1 MRRNRL
7 ETHYLRPR
15 ETRKDNEGNTYAE
28 YGLAE
33 EFTGESWPA
42 SGRVQAQMYGEKLPY
57 VRNVKIQGDYVI
69 ERGDDGVIRYVFE
82 SGLTVCEKDGLCL
95 DVGEDDEP
103 DYEIVA
109 ITPYKPLRLE
119 AMRR

>member
-1 MRRNRL
+1 M
-7 ETHYLRPR
+7 
-15 ETRKDNEGNTYAE
+15 
-28 YGLAE
+28 

-69 ERGDDGVIRYVFE
+69 ERGKDGVIRYVFE
-82 SGLTVCEKDGLCL
+82 SGLVVCEKDGLCL
-95 DVGEDDEP
+95 DFVPGGLTLQPLMPDGKVVLFPDEKTFGFSEIEDPEP
-103 DYEIVA
+103 DFEIIS
-109 ITPYKPLRLE
+109 ITPFRPLRLE

>member
-15 ETRKDNEGNTYAE
+15 EPGKDNEGNTYVE
-28 YGLAE
+28 YGPAE

-57 VRNVKIQGDYVI
+57 VRNVKIQGDYVT
-69 ERGDDGVIRYVFE
+69 ERGEDGVIRYAFE

>member
-15 ETRKDNEGNTYAE
+15 EPGKDNEGNTYVE
-28 YGLAE
+28 YGLAK

-57 VRNVKIQGDYVI
+57 VRNVKIQGDYVTK
-69 ERGDDGVIRYVFE
+69 RGEDGVIRYVFE

-95 DVGEDDEP
+95 DVGEEDEP

-109 ITPYKPLRLE
+109 IIPYKPLRLE